1 VAFRAAVEEALEG
14 LRDRT
19 GLGCWLLLRAAGDG
33 WVVLAARDR
42 HYGVGVDAGLAD
54 GELPVLALLEGR
66 GPRIAPAVAE
76 VDADAAT
83 GRFRG
88 LPVGAFAGVPILAPD
103 GTLLGCLCGLDPAPT
118 RSGGSGGPPGWSP
131 GRSDLAGELPTIEL
145 LGRLLGSLLAMELDR
160 QELQGR
166 FERAELDSLTDPLT
180 GVGNRRAWDRLL
192 DAEEAR
198 CRRYGSPASLVA
210 IDLDELKQVNDADGH
225 LAGDRLLCRAAEVI
239 GSTKRATDVVARLG
253 GDEFGVL
260 AVECDEGAAMVLA
273 ERIRA
278 ALEAAGV
285 RASVGH
291 ATRREPAGLSQAWVE
306 ADSSMYARKRR
317 R

>member
-1 VAFRAAVEEALEG
+1 VAFRAAVEEALDG

-19 GLGCWLLLRAAGDG
+19 GLGCWLLLRAAGEL

-54 GELPVLALLEGR
+54 GELPLRAMLEGR
-66 GPRIAPAVAE
+66 GPRVAPALAE
-76 VDADAAT
+76 VGAYAAT
-83 GRFRG
+83 ARFRG

-103 GTLLGCLCGLDPAPT
+103 GTLLGCLCGLDPAAT
-118 RSGGSGGPPGWSP
+118 RQG
-131 GRSDLAGELPTIEL
+131 LAGELPTIEL

-166 FERAELDSLTDPLT
+166 FERAEVDSLTDPLT

-192 DAEEAR
+192 EAEEAR

-225 LAGDRLLCRAAEVI
+225 LAGDRLLCRAVEVI
-239 GSTKRATDVVARLG
+239 GSTMRATDVVARLG

-260 AVECDEGAAMVLA
+260 AVECDEGAATVLA

-278 ALEAAGV
+278 ALETAGV

-291 ATRREPAGLSQAWVE
+291 ATRRPSAGLRQAWSE
-306 ADSSMYARKRR
+306 ADSRMRR
-317 R
+317 RR

>member
-1 VAFRAAVEEALEG
+1 VAFRAAVEQALDG

-42 HYGVGVDAGLAD
+42 HYGVGVGAGLAD
-54 GELPVLALLEGR
+54 GELPVRAMLEGR
-66 GPRIAPAVAE
+66 GPRVAPALAE
-76 VDADAAT
+76 VDAYAAT
-83 GRFRG
+83 DRFRG
-88 LPVGAFAGVPILAPD
+88 LPVGAFAAVPILAPD
-103 GTLLGCLCGLDPAPT
+103 GTPLGCLCGLDPAPT
-118 RSGGSGGPPGWSP
+118 RP
-131 GRSDLAGELPTIEL
+131 DVAGELPTIEL
-145 LGRLLGSLLAMELDR
+145 LGRLLASLLAMELDR

-180 GVGNRRAWDRLL
+180 GVGNRRAWERLL

-225 LAGDRLLCRAAEVI
+225 QAGDRLLCRAAEVI

-260 AVECDEGAAMVLA
+260 AVECDEGAATVLA

-291 ATRREPAGLSQAWVE
+291 ATRRPTSGLGQAWVE
-306 ADSSMYARKRR
+306 ADSRMYARKRR
-317 R
+317 RR

>member
-1 VAFRAAVEEALEG
+1 VGFRAAVEEALEG

-33 WVVLAARDR
+33 WVVLAVRDR
-42 HYGVGVDAGLAD
+42 HYGVGVDAELAD
-54 GELPVLALLEGR
+54 DELPVRAMLDGR
-66 GPRIAPAVAE
+66 GPRVAPAVAQI
-76 VDADAAT
+76 DAYAAA

-103 GTLLGCLCGLDPAPT
+103 GSLLGCLCGMDPAPT
-118 RSGGSGGPPGWSP
+118 RPG
-131 GRSDLAGELPTIEL
+131 LAGELPTVEL
-145 LGRLLGSLLAMELDR
+145 LWRLLGSLLALELDR

-180 GVGNRRAWDRLL
+180 GVGNRRAWDRLI

-198 CRRYGSPASLVA
+198 CRRYGSPASLVS
-210 IDLDELKQVNDADGH
+210 IDLDELKRVNDADGH
-225 LAGDRLLCRAAEVI
+225 LAGDRLLCRAAEII

-260 AVECDEGAAMVLA
+260 AVECDEGAATVLA

-291 ATRREPAGLSQAWVE
+291 ATRRASAGLSEAWVE
-306 ADSSMYARKRR
+306 ADSRMYARKRR
-317 R
+317 RH